1 MSGTRAPA
9 LRRAGLRERK
19 KLATRQAIADVA
31 GRLFTER
38 GYDNVTVAE
47 IAEAANVSTKTV
59 FNYFPTKE
67 SIFFDEDV
75 LMEEAMIRTVRDRAP
90 GESIYDAIRR
100 LMTRD
105 MRPPGGDGPASD
117 ADRTAAIAEHARVF
131 AQAPALQAYAVNMFT
146 RHEETLARLIA
157 DDLGTAKTD
166 MMPRVVAAALLA
178 PVRSAFLA
186 SRQWVHD
193 GVPLREAAEC
203 QHRDIGRA
211 YDLLRA
217 SLADYG
223 RLPTPTP
230 PAPTTPA
237 RTAPS
242 ARAAD
247 A

>member
-31 GRLFTER
+31 GRLFSQR
-38 GYDNVTVAE
+38 GYDDVTVAE
-47 IAEAANVSTKTV
+47 IAEAANVATKTV

-75 LMEEAMIRTVRDRAP
+75 IMEEAMIRAVRDRAP
-90 GESIYDAIRR
+90 GESIYDGIRR

-105 MRPPGGDGPASD
+105 IGPPGGDSLPGD
-117 ADRTAAIAEHARVF
+117 ADRAAAIAEHARVF
-131 AQAPALQAYAVNMFT
+131 TQAPALQAYAVNMFT

-157 DDLGTAKTD
+157 DDLATATTD
-166 MMPRVVAAALLA
+166 MIPRVVAAALLA

-186 SRQWVHD
+186 SRQWVHH
-193 GVPLREAAEC
+193 GVPLREAAQC
-203 QHRDIGRA
+203 QHRDIARA

-223 RLPTPTP
+223 RRPTP
-230 PAPTTPA
+230 PAPDPPPPA
-237 RTAPS
+237 TAS
-242 ARAAD
+242 APAAPGT
-247 A
+247 